1 MMFVGNM
8 GALLAAVRVTLCDA
22 ARQHQDYR
30 GTPQKARIIRLY
42 QGIQGT
48 PSTFAALHL
57 LMHVLIWNFDMFAS
71 TFVAYSRV
79 LVPFEPFA
87 SGSVCALL
95 GKRAPTVGGSFRCP
109 RTQKPK
115 PRRLERAVRK
125 KANNFCIDA
134 ENSRQRCAECTSCT
148 KVPWFEFC
156 FSQAAARLS
165 KN

>member
-8 GALLAAVRVTLCDA
+8 GALLAAVCVTLCDA

-48 PSTFAALHL
+48 PSTSAALHL

-79 LVPFEPFA
+79 LVPLNRLHQAVYARCLERERRLLEAPSVAPELKNLNLGDWNEPFA
-87 SGSVCALL
+87 KKPVIFALMQKMLDKGTLNEPPFQNSV
-95 GKRAPTVGGSFRCP
+95 V
-109 RTQKPK
+109 
-115 PRRLERAVRK
+115 
-125 KANNFCIDA
+125 
-134 ENSRQRCAECTSCT
+134 
-148 KVPWFEFC
+148 
-156 FSQAAARLS
+156 
-165 KN
+165 